1 MRQLVR
7 AKLASL
13 SRRAPGFK
21 GKLRL
26 TRALERVLGSTNGS
40 LRSES
45 FGASFLVEGRDL
57 IEFWILWHGAYD
69 RLVSEA
75 LQGEVEGRG
84 RRCFWDVGANIGA
97 ISLPMAARNPG
108 LAVHS
113 FEPSP
118 KALAKL
124 GTNAAANPGL
134 ANLQLYGVA
143 LSNEARL
150 VPFFESH
157 TDDCSG
163 IGGLY
168 AGTHNRA
175 PTSVLVQSVSGDAL
189 IAQGVAPRP
198 DLIKIDVE
206 GWEPEVLEG
215 LAGVLG
221 DGRPLSVLWEHCL
234 YRVDERHKP
243 HDVILRMLEGKG
255 FDVFACREGGELEPF
270 TPAMLESD
278 QNLLARRG

>member
-1 MRQLVR
+1 MKQLVR
-7 AKLASL
+7 TTLASL
-13 SRRAPGFK
+13 SRSVPGFR
-21 GKLRL
+21 GKMRL
-26 TRALERVLGSTNGS
+26 TRALERALGPREGAVAA
-40 LRSES
+40 RS
-45 FGASFLVEGRDL
+45 FGASFLVEGHDL
-57 IEFWILWHGAYD
+57 IEFSILWHGAYD

-75 LQGEVEGRG
+75 LQGEVSERG

-97 ISLPMAARNPG
+97 ISLPLAARNPG
-108 LAVHS
+108 VEVHS

-124 GTNAAANPGL
+124 GTNAAANPALG
-134 ANLQLYGVA
+134 NLHLYGVA

-168 AGTHNRA
+168 AETHNRA
-175 PTSVLVQSVSGDAL
+175 GRSVLVQSVSGDAL
-189 IAQGVAPRP
+189 IAAGTAPRP
-198 DLIKIDVE
+198 DLIKVDVE

-215 LAGVLG
+215 LTGVLG
-221 DGRPLSVLWEHCL
+221 DGEPLSVLWEHCL

-243 HDVILRMLEGKG
+243 HDVIVKTLAGKG
-255 FDVFACREGGELEPF
+255 FELFACREGGKLEPF
-270 TPAMLESD
+270 HPGMLESD